1 MLGRRAADTEAS
13 ITHSCWRYLDPKGA
27 YSGPRGFLQVQELTL
42 QGAALHFASVK
53 GTRSHISNIAVL
65 EALHSN
71 WTLLLTFF
79 LSVLSTIFLST
90 VLFERRKVQMRH
102 NPLGGTHS

>member
-79 LSVLSTIFLST
+79 SFS
-90 VLFERRKVQMRH
+90 FEHHFSQYCVV
-102 NPLGGTHS
+102 